1 MKAAE
6 HNIMPTLAVPSKSE
20 VVLALRIFTAI
31 GALVAIIGVIL
42 LVRAAWFVAHA
53 VKTTGMVCRL
63 EQHTTGGEYYPVFSF
78 KDASGSEFT
87 IRANVGL
94 NICKALP
101 GEKIPVL
108 YFPAN
113 PTQARMASFCGLWM
127 LDLIITGF
135 GIFVGSMA
143 VVLAMAVKRSSC
155 HVDETAEIIEQLGAI
170 GGDPTLPPS
179 ADRNFKQLPLQ
190 AVGAKDPAQLKN
202 NTPFVIYEARARWV
216 AVVNLA
222 FLGAFVFVAFHF
234 GPDDP
239 VGHWVAGVFGGLFA
253 LFWCKNLISG
263 FRMYLAGDGRH
274 LVWQEGAEKGSVE
287 LSKITHILVA
297 VETLGDAGGSWTF
310 IRFKLANGSE
320 RQLPP
325 NLSTGLRAKGWHR
338 LKDLVRY
345 VRSITPV
352 TVGQLY
358 SPLVEL
364 RE

>member
-1 MKAAE
+1 MTL
-6 HNIMPTLAVPSKSE
+6 MPTFAVPSKSE
-20 VVLALRIFTAI
+20 FALAFCFFSAI
-31 GALVAIIGVIL
+31 GALIALIGVIL
-42 LVRAAWFVAHA
+42 MVRTAWFVAHA
-53 VKTTGMVCRL
+53 TKTTGIVCRL
-63 EQHTTGGEYYPVFSF
+63 ERHPTGDEYYPIFSF
-78 KDASGSEFT
+78 KDASGLEFT
-87 IRANVGL
+87 IHSDAGL
-94 NICKALP
+94 SICKALP

-108 YFPAN
+108 YSPAN
-113 PTQARMASFCGLWM
+113 PTQARMASFGALWVR
-127 LDLIITGF
+127 DLILTGF
-135 GIFVGSMA
+135 GIFVGGMA
-143 VVLAMAVKRSSC
+143 VFFVMITKCSPC
-155 HVDETAEIIEQLGAI
+155 HVDDTAELIEQLNAS
-170 GGDPTLPPS
+170 GGDPTGPPGADGNLKQPPLPV
-179 ADRNFKQLPLQ
+179 
-190 AVGAKDPAQLKN
+190 VGANAPAQLNN
-202 NTPFVIYEARARWV
+202 NTPVVIYEARARWV

-222 FLGAFVFVAFHF
+222 FLGVFVFVVLHF
-234 GPDDP
+234 GHNDP
-239 VGHWVAGVFGGLFA
+239 VEHWVLGVFGGLFA

-274 LVWQEGAEKGSVE
+274 LVWQEGAEKGTVE
-287 LSKITHILVA
+287 IGKITHILVA

-325 NLSTGLRAKGWHR
+325 NLSTGLRAKGWRR